1 MILDESFAR
10 SLRRLS
16 PGLALGVLTLALL
29 AQPPRSAWANG
40 VPTFV
45 DLRYIE
51 GLSNWGPQDA
61 TGRLEL
67 SFAEG
72 YAKVRAERLP
82 QLERERYQGWLV
94 NSQTNA
100 AVSAGRFN
108 ADANGNAALDGT
120 LPLITDFG
128 FDLFILTVEPEP
140 DDAPQPTGRR
150 TIGGRF
156 ALASSHDGQR
166 STGDVTNRAN
176 QPSSGAAGATGQPST
191 AKTPGDVSNRPGQ
204 LPTTGE
210 APLVPDV
217 VRGLMLLGAML
228 LSGVI
233 GLRLGRRTS

>member
-1 MILDESFAR
+1 MTLDHARRRCSAGFVLAILAV
-10 SLRRLS
+10 
-16 PGLALGVLTLALL
+16 LATMLL
-29 AQPPRSAWANG
+29 AQGPTPGRANG

-72 YAKVRAERLP
+72 YAKVQADRLP
-82 QLERERYQGWLV
+82 QLERERYQAWLV

-100 AVSAGRFN
+100 AISAGRFN
-108 ADANGNAALDGT
+108 ADASGKAVLDGT

-140 DDAPQPTGRR
+140 DDAPQPTDRR
-150 TIGGRF
+150 AIGGRF
-156 ALASSHDGQR
+156 ALASSHEGQQ
-166 STGDVTNRAN
+166 STGDVTNRAA
-176 QPSSGAAGATGQPST
+176 QPSTGAAGST
-191 AKTPGDVSNRPGQ
+191 SQRGTTPGDVSNRPAQ

-228 LSGVI
+228 LTGAI
-233 GLRLGRRTS
+233 GRRLGRRTS

>member
-1 MILDESFAR
+1 MTLGCAI
-10 SLRRLS
+10 RRRIAALV
-16 PGLALGVLTLALL
+16 LAVLAITLP
-29 AQPPRSAWANG
+29 AQPLPAWANG

-51 GLSNWGPQDA
+51 GVANWGPLDA

-108 ADANGNAALDGT
+108 ADANGNAVLDGT

-156 ALASSHDGQR
+156 ALASSHEGQR
-166 STGDVTNRAN
+166 STGDVTNRAT
-176 QPSSGAAGATGQPST
+176 QPSTGAAGTSKA
-191 AKTPGDVSNRPGQ
+191 AGDVNNRPGQ
-204 LPTTGE
+204 LPSTGE
-210 APLVPDV
+210 APLLPDV
-217 VRGLMLLGAML
+217 VRGLTLLGAML
-228 LSGVI
+228 LSGVV
-233 GLRLGRRTS
+233 GLRLGRRSS

>member
-1 MILDESFAR
+1 MTSAR
-10 SLRRLS
+10 ATRRRS
-16 PGLALGVLTLALL
+16 VGLVLGVLALALV
-29 AQPPRSAWANG
+29 AQAPGSARANG

-51 GLSNWGPQDA
+51 GLSNWGPEDA

-72 YAKVRAERLP
+72 YAKVRATRLP

-108 ADANGNAALDGT
+108 ADASGNAFLDGT

-156 ALASSHDGQR
+156 ALASSHEGQR
-166 STGDVTNRAN
+166 STGDVTNRA
-176 QPSSGAAGATGQPST
+176 TQPST
-191 AKTPGDVSNRPGQ
+191 GSASQAGQAGQAGPAPAPGDVSNRPGQ
-204 LPTTGE
+204 LPSTGE
-210 APLVPDV
+210 APLLPDV
-217 VRGLMLLGAML
+217 VRGLMLLGAMV
-228 LSGVI
+228 LSGALA
-233 GLRLGRRTS
+233 LRIGRRSS

>member
-1 MILDESFAR
+1 M
-10 SLRRLS
+10 
-16 PGLALGVLTLALL
+16 TLAAL
-29 AQPPRSAWANG
+29 ARALVVVAVGGAVSVALAAQVPARANG

-51 GLSNWGPQDA
+51 GLSNWGPTDA

-82 QLERERYQGWLV
+82 QLERERYQAWLV

-100 AVSAGRFN
+100 AISAGRFN
-108 ADANGNAALDGT
+108 ADASGNAVLDGT

-128 FDLFILTVEPEP
+128 FDLFIITVEPEP

-156 ALASSHDGQR
+156 ALASSHEGQR
-166 STGDVTNRAN
+166 STGDVTNRAT
-176 QPSSGAAGATGQPST
+176 QPSTGAAGTTGGQSST
-191 AKTPGDVSNRPGQ
+191 TQAPGDVSNRPGQ
-204 LPTTGE
+204 LPSTGE
-210 APLVPDV
+210 APLLPDV
-217 VRGLMLLGAML
+217 VRGLMLLGAMV

>member
-1 MILDESFAR
+1 MTRAHVP
-10 SLRRLS
+10 RRVTA
-16 PGLALGVLTLALL
+16 GLALGVLAITVLV
-29 AQPPRSAWANG
+29 QTPTPGRANG

-82 QLERERYQGWLV
+82 QLERERYQAWLV

-100 AVSAGRFN
+100 AISAGRFN
-108 ADANGNAALDGT
+108 ADASGSAVLDGT

-150 TIGGRF
+150 AIGGRF
-156 ALASSHDGQR
+156 ALASSHEGQR
-166 STGDVTNRAN
+166 PTGDVTNR
-176 QPSSGAAGATGQPST
+176 GTQPST
-191 AKTPGDVSNRPGQ
+191 GAADPTSQRSTASGASDVSNRPGQ

-210 APLVPDV
+210 APLLPDV
-217 VRGLMLLGAML
+217 VRGLMLLGAMV
-228 LSGVI
+228 LSGVV